1 MASNNSRPDG
11 LQGDTQVP
19 PVPQIELDQARAHL
33 ETILDYSED
42 LIFAADADGVLLS
55 FSKGGERILGYTW
68 DQVAGRRIHDLAADL
83 PALEQ
88 LLESVRGEERTNRR
102 ELAFRHRD
110 DHTVYCNVSL
120 INLKD
125 RDGRCSGIL
134 GICRD
139 TTLQKQLQEELIRI
153 DRLAE
158 IGRLASGIVHE
169 INNPLAVI
177 AEISGWAGAV
187 VSDAKGLSRED
198 KSELETAVKRIG
210 EQTSRCRNITRRI
223 LGFARHSAPSKTSFD
238 INELLEETITFLD
251 TELRHEQIVVEFAP
265 QGEHLIIHS
274 DPKMLEQVFVN
285 LITNAIHAVKVKA
298 SGTGRIELSAK
309 QAGPRAEIVV
319 SDNGVGIR
327 PEDSEKIFNLF
338 YTTKPPGKGTGLG
351 LPICRQIIME
361 LGGEFDFESQAGE
374 GTTFTIRMPL
384 S

>member
-1 MASNNSRPDG
+1 MASNNSRREKA
-11 LQGDTQVP
+11 QGDPQGHP
-19 PVPQIELDQARAHL
+19 IPQIGLDQVRAHL
-33 ETILDYSED
+33 DTILDHSED
-42 LIFAADADGVLLS
+42 LIFVADTDGVLLS
-55 FSKGGERILGYTW
+55 FSKGGERILGYSW
-68 DQVAGRRIHDLAADL
+68 DQVAGRRIHDFAADL
-83 PALEQ
+83 PALEE
-88 LLESVRGEERTNRR
+88 LIEKSRREVPTSRR
-102 ELAFRHRD
+102 ELAFRHKD
-110 DHTVYCNVSL
+110 DHIVYCNVSL

-125 RDGRCSGIL
+125 REGQCSGIL

-139 TTLQKQLQEELIRI
+139 TSLQKQLQEELIRI

-187 VSDAKGLSRED
+187 VSDAKGLRRED
-198 KSELETAVKRIG
+198 RSELETAVKRIG
-210 EQTSRCRNITRRI
+210 EQTSRCRKITRRI
-223 LGFARHSAPSKTSFD
+223 LGFARYSAPSKTSFD
-238 INELLEETITFLD
+238 VNELLKETISFLD

-265 QGEHLIIHS
+265 QEGHLIIHS

-298 SGTGRIELSAK
+298 SGTGRIELRAK
-309 QAGPRAEIVV
+309 QAGPRAEIVI
-319 SDNGVGIR
+319 SDNGIGIR

-338 YTTKPPGKGTGLG
+338 YTTKAPGKGTGLG

-361 LGGEFDFESQAGE
+361 LGGEFGFESRAGE
-374 GTTFTIRMPL
+374 GTTFTIQMPL

>member
-1 MASNNSRPDG
+1 MASNNSRRDG
-11 LQGDTQVP
+11 LQGDPQVP

-42 LIFAADADGVLLS
+42 LIFAADTDGVLGS

-68 DQVAGRRIHDLAADL
+68 DQVAGRRIHDFTADL
-83 PALEQ
+83 PALEE
-88 LLESVRGEERTNRR
+88 LMESARREVPTARR
-102 ELAFRHRD
+102 ELAFRHKD
-110 DHTVYCNVSL
+110 DHIVYCNVSL
-120 INLKD
+120 IHLKD

-169 INNPLAVI
+169 AVQ
-177 AEISGWAGAV
+177 
-187 VSDAKGLSRED
+187 
-198 KSELETAVKRIG
+198 RIG

-223 LGFARHSAPSKTSFD
+223 LGFARYSAPSKTSFD
-238 INELLEETITFLD
+238 INELLKETITFLD
-251 TELRHEQIVVEFAP
+251 TELRHEQIAVEFAP
-265 QGEHLIIHS
+265 QEDHLIIHS

-298 SGTGRIELSAK
+298 SGTGRIELRVK

-319 SDNGVGIR
+319 SDNGIGIR

-361 LGGEFDFESQAGE
+361 LGGEFGFESRTGE

-384 S
+384 P

>member
-1 MASNNSRPDG
+1 MESNNSRPDG
-11 LQGDTQVP
+11 LKKTSQAP
-19 PVPQIELDQARAHL
+19 PDPLNELDQARTYL

-42 LIFAADADGVLLS
+42 LIFAADADGILLS
-55 FSKGGERILGYTW
+55 FSKGGERILGYTRE
-68 DQVAGRRIHDLAADL
+68 QVVGRHIHDFTADP
-83 PALEQ
+83 PALKE
-88 LLESVRGEERTNRR
+88 LMEGARKEPPTPRR
-102 ELAFRHRD
+102 ELAFRHKD
-110 DHTVYCNVSL
+110 NHTVYCDIRL

-125 RDGRCSGIL
+125 RDGRTSGVL
-134 GICRD
+134 GICRE

-158 IGRLASGIVHE
+158 IGRLASSIVHE

-187 VSDAKGLSRED
+187 VSDAKGLNQED

-223 LGFARHSAPSKTSFD
+223 LGFARYTAPTKTSFD
-238 INELLEETITFLD
+238 INELLQKTMTFLG
-251 TELRHEQIVVEFAP
+251 TELRHEQIVVDFTSQEDR
-265 QGEHLIIHS
+265 LMIHS
-274 DPKMLEQVFVN
+274 DQKMLEQVFVN
-285 LITNAIHAVKVKA
+285 LITNAIHAVKGRA
-298 SGTGRIELSAK
+298 SGMARIEVMTT
-309 QAGPRAEIVV
+309 QAGQRAEIVV

-327 PEDSEKIFNLF
+327 PEDREKIFTLF

-361 LGGEFDFESQAGE
+361 LGGEFDFESQVGE